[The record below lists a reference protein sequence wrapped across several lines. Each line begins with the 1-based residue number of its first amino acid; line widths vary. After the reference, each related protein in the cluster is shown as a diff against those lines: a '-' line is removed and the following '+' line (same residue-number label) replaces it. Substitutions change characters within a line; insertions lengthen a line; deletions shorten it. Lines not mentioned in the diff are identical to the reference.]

1 MNESHGAS
9 FLHGAFVK
17 TSLGMLS
24 LGTLAIAFFAG
35 KCASPWLHS
44 ALPVRLLLAVE
55 AEVDS
60 STVIPL
66 LEIVAPLTTNLIRL
80 HSVSC
85 RLVYPPFGG
94 DCHHTSVA
102 Q

>member
-17 TSLGMLS
+17 PSLGMLPP
-24 LGTLAIAFFAG
+24 GTLAIAFFAG
-35 KCASPWLHS
+35 KCASPWPLS

-60 STVIPL
+60 SMVIPL
-66 LEIVAPLTTNLIRL
+66 LKIVAPLTTNLIRL
-80 HSVSC
+80 GS
-85 RLVYPPFGG
+85 
-94 DCHHTSVA
+94 A
-102 Q
+102 QY